1 LWRPPPAGGRR
12 STGAADGRGGSTGC
26 DERWSG
32 GIAAAGVDPPR
43 GTLRLVTVPTAEVA
57 PTSTSE
63 GPIVVAPRQHRRVAL
78 LLAVLLVALVG
89 LALALSSGTIGST
102 PRKVAV
108 VGDSI
113 TNQSATA
120 LTEELGRHGY
130 HASVSGINGAGIA
143 QMTPA
148 LVSAVSPG
156 GGADVVVAALGT
168 NNAFFAAM
176 DDQRHEPLDRSRA
189 DLDTA
194 VRQLTDGPDDHA
206 YAPSARCVVWVNV
219 NDHTPVL
226 DLPTNGAR
234 MNEAIAARLDAE
246 RAKGRD
252 VVLVDFASA
261 SRDQSGWFLPDGIH
275 LTPTGQQAYARL
287 IRQGVDRCR

>member
-1 LWRPPPAGGRR
+1 M
-12 STGAADGRGGSTGC
+12 
-26 DERWSG
+26 
-32 GIAAAGVDPPR
+32 
-43 GTLRLVTVPTAEVA
+43 TVPTAEVA
-57 PTSTSE
+57 PTNVPEAPSAA
-63 GPIVVAPRQHRRVAL
+63 APRQDRRVAL
-78 LLAVLLVALVG
+78 LLSVLLVALVAV
-89 LALALSSGTIGST
+89 ALGLSSGTVGAT

-113 TNQSATA
+113 TNQSSYA

-130 HASVSGINGAGIA
+130 GAAVNGINGAGIA

-176 DDQRHEPLDRSRA
+176 DDQRHEDLDRSVA
-189 DLDTA
+189 DLDVA
-194 VRQLTDGPDDHA
+194 VRQITDGPDDHA

-234 MNEAIAARLDAE
+234 LNAAIADRLEAE

-261 SRDQSGWFLPDGIH
+261 SRDQPGWFLPDGIH

>member
-1 LWRPPPAGGRR
+1 M
-12 STGAADGRGGSTGC
+12 
-26 DERWSG
+26 
-32 GIAAAGVDPPR
+32 
-43 GTLRLVTVPTAEVA
+43 PTAEVA
-57 PTSTSE
+57 PTST
-63 GPIVVAPRQHRRVAL
+63 PDPPPAAAPRQDRRVAL
-78 LLAVLLVALVG
+78 LLAVLLVALIAVAIG
-89 LALALSSGTIGST
+89 LSSGVVGTT

-108 VGDSI
+108 VGDSL
-113 TNQSATA
+113 TNQSSFAV
-120 LTEELGRHGY
+120 TEELGRHGY
-130 HASVSGINGAGIA
+130 AAAVTGINGAGIA
-143 QMTPA
+143 QQTPA

-176 DDQRHEPLDRSRA
+176 DDQRHEDLDRFAA

-194 VRQLTDGPDDHA
+194 VRQLTDGPDDRA
-206 YAPSARCVVWVNV
+206 YPPSARCVVWVNV

-226 DLPTNGAR
+226 ELPTNGAR
-234 MNEAIAARLDAE
+234 MNDAIAARLDAE

-261 SRDQSGWFLPDGIH
+261 SRDQAGWFLPDGIH
-275 LTPTGQQAYARL
+275 LTATGQQAYARL